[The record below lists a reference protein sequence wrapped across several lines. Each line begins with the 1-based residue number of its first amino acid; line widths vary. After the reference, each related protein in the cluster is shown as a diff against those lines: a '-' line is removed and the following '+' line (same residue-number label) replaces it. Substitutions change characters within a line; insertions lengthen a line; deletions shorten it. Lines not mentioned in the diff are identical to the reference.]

1 MPAES
6 AFLVLILNT
15 MRRLAGLRSI
25 IIISC
30 IACSLGALGQVKIS
44 GTVYDASRLLPL
56 PAVSVVSTSRNG
68 TSTDS
73 MGRYTIMVTET
84 DSLVFSYLNRPTAKF
99 PVRGIQ
105 NIFQFDISLHVPVKE
120 LPVVSVRPRN
130 YRMDSIQNRRDY
142 AKAFDFQ
149 KPGISTT
156 TNPNGGVGIDLNE
169 FIGMFRFRSNK
180 RMVLFRNRL
189 IREEEDKFI
198 DHRFNRAL
206 TRKITGLTGD
216 SLIQFMT
223 MYRPSY
229 EFTKYSNEY
238 DFLEYI
244 KLASQEYRTAGEAR
258 KPNPF

>member
-1 MPAES
+1 
-6 AFLVLILNT
+6 
-15 MRRLAGLRSI
+15 MRRLAGLRTI
-25 IIISC
+25 ILISF
-30 IACSLGALGQVKIS
+30 IACGFGAWGQVKIS
-44 GTVYDASRLLPL
+44 GTVYDVSRALPL
-56 PAVSVVSTSRNG
+56 PAVSVISTSGNG
-68 TSTDS
+68 TTTDS
-73 MGRYTIMVTET
+73 LGHYTIFVEET

-99 PVRGIQ
+99 PVKGIQ

-142 AKAFDFQ
+142 AKAFDFH
-149 KPGISTT
+149 KPGISTS
-156 TNPNGGVGIDLNE
+156 TNPDGGVGIDLDE
-169 FIGMFRFRSNK
+169 FIGMFRFRYNK
-180 RMVLFRNRL
+180 RMLMFQKRL

-223 MYRPSY
+223 LYRPSY

-238 DFLEYI
+238 EFLEYI
-244 KLASQEYRTAGEAR
+244 KLASQEYRAAGDAR
-258 KPNPF
+258 KQEKPF